1 MSLGRESGKKSRGHS
16 RMAGEAA
23 ACKARYPG
31 TLTCP
36 VVFQPLVD
44 RFEVVIKDT
53 LGLGSPMNH
62 L

>member
-1 MSLGRESGKKSRGHS
+1 
-16 RMAGEAA
+16 MAGEAA